1 MNPSSATLKDVARV
15 ARVHFTTV
23 SLALR
28 GSPSIPEKTLNR
40 IRRAAERL
48 NYTPNPV
55 FAALTRSR
63 LGRREWRA
71 PPRIAYLVNRSREM
85 GFYRLDHHR
94 QLLKGARSQA
104 KALGYDLELLF
115 VAEDHHDSESLS
127 AYLQSKQIIGLVIA
141 AFEPGLALLVLDW
154 THYAVVI
161 IDSQHMP
168 STGILVSSDQ
178 LQIVRLAF
186 RQMRAHGYRRVG
198 LAVSLADEDGTNH
211 RYTEGYLIEQAML
224 PAAERV
230 PALLFPYDADETAL
244 SSLLGR
250 WVRRHHIDAILCN
263 RGDLNALLA
272 TAGARGR
279 VGVAFACLRL
289 PDGSSQ
295 LAGVEANLRTVGVK
309 AVSLLAAQLKSNHRG
324 IPAFASTTYVQGHW
338 KDGASAPRHHQ
349 RHA

>member
-1 MNPSSATLKDVARV
+1 MQDKPENSKSAIGCFQAVL
-15 ARVHFTTV
+15 
-23 SLALR
+23 
-28 GSPSIPEKTLNR
+28 SPFQSEHNM
-40 IRRAAERL
+40 
-48 NYTPNPV
+48 
-55 FAALTRSR
+55 
-63 LGRREWRA
+63 
-71 PPRIAYLVNRSREM
+71 LVTKVTGVLSCS
-85 GFYRLDHHR
+85 FFF
-94 QLLKGARSQA
+94 Q
-104 KALGYDLELLF
+104 
-115 VAEDHHDSESLS
+115 AEDGIRDD
-127 AYLQSKQIIGLVIA
+127 LVT
-141 AFEPGLALLVLDW
+141 GVQTCAL
-154 THYAVVI
+154 
-161 IDSQHMP
+161 P
-168 STGILVSSDQ
+168 
-178 LQIVRLAF
+178 
-186 RQMRAHGYRRVG
+186 
-198 LAVSLADEDGTNH
+198 
-211 RYTEGYLIEQAML
+211 
-224 PAAERV
+224 
-230 PALLFPYDADETAL
+230 LLFPYDADETAL